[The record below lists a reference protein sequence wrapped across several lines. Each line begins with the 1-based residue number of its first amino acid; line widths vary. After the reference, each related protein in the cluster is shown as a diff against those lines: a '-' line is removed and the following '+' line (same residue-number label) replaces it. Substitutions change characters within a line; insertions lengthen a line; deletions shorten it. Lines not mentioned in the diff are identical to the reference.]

1 MAGIAM
7 NRRETRVARATTQVF
22 ALRPM
27 GYEGR
32 LRLQCWLER
41 ILMRRAPAFIA
52 ALIFALS
59 ASTVSAQV
67 AAAAADPAKC
77 SLTWLGFESQLEEAM
92 ASGKIAKI
100 EDVPIGV
107 TKPQRA
113 TLENGSRFA
122 WKAIR
127 PGFTKGYMESYKSE
141 VAAYKL
147 DRMLEM
153 HMVPPIVE
161 RNIDGK
167 TGAAVFWIENIKGW
181 SVAAPPRGPEPMWSL
196 QLTRMKM
203 FDLLIANID
212 RNQGN
217 LIYDADWHLF
227 LIDHSRAFIDKK
239 DLKNLAPLGRVDR
252 KLWEKMQALTMADLD
267 AGLGSWVD
275 NKGKKALLVRR
286 DLMAKEIKSLI
297 AKRGE
302 ASVFY

>member
-1 MAGIAM
+1 M
-7 NRRETRVARATTQVF
+7 RRASALIGVF
-22 ALRPM
+22 AL
-27 GYEGR
+27 
-32 LRLQCWLER
+32 LLS
-41 ILMRRAPAFIA
+41 APSLSGWPSA
-52 ALIFALS
+52 ALAKEG
-59 ASTVSAQV
+59 QV
-67 AAAAADPAKC
+67 AVPAVDPAKC
-77 SLTWLGFESQLEEAM
+77 SLVWPGFESQLEEAM
-92 ASGKIAKI
+92 VNGKIQKI

-122 WKAIR
+122 WKPIR
-127 PGFTKGYMESYKSE
+127 PGYSKGFMESYKAE

-147 DRMLEM
+147 DRMLDM

-161 RNIDGK
+161 RKLDGL
-167 TGAAVFWIENIKGW
+167 TGAAVLWVENTKGW
-181 SVAAPPRGPEPMWSL
+181 SVEKPPQGPEPMWSR

-252 KLWEKMQALTMADLD
+252 QLWAKMQALTMEDLNR
-267 AGLGSWVD
+267 GLEKWVGD
-275 NKGKKALLVRR
+275 KEKKALLLRR
-286 DLMAKEIKSLI
+286 DLMAKSITELVK
-297 AKRGE
+297 KRGE
-302 ASVFY
+302 ASVFYN